1 MCQELLKC
9 QGWDRLVEYAEG
21 QMAARTTA
29 MQGAANGLDG
39 LIAEEFSKG
48 EVAGI
53 RLFLN
58 IPSVIIR
65 DFSEQIEELLEEENN
80 G

>member
-1 MCQELLKC
+1 MLIKS
-9 QGWDRLVEYAEG
+9 QGWDQLVEYAEKQIEHRSLGLQG
-21 QMAARTTA
+21 QAS
-29 MQGAANGLDG
+29 GLDNC
-39 LIAEEFSKG
+39 IANEYVKG

-58 IPSVIIR
+58 IPAVVIE
-65 DFSEQIEELLEEENN
+65 DFESQLDELKEEVHD

>member
-1 MCQELLKC
+1 
-9 QGWDRLVEYAEG
+9 
-21 QMAARTTA
+21 

>member
-1 MCQELLKC
+1 MEHRELGL
-9 QGWDRLVEYAEG
+9 
-21 QMAARTTA
+21 QMQVA
-29 MQGAANGLDG
+29 GLDQC
-39 LIAEEFSKG
+39 IANEYVKG

-58 IPSVIIR
+58 IPAVVVE
-65 DFSEQIEELLEEENN
+65 DFESQLNELKEEVND